1 MKTLLV
7 GVLLATP
14 ALAAAQA
21 FPKDGEAIYRQVCQG
36 CHMADAK
43 GAEGAGRY
51 PALAGNPR
59 LAANTY
65 PVQVVLQGRHGMPA
79 FGPFLDDSQVAGVVN
94 YVRTHFGN
102 TYSDTVTPEDV
113 KTMRPQRLAAAALVA
128 AATTTT
134 TPAAAGDLVRHRT
147 PGSDFPILMAVEVPA
162 GYKTIYLSGV
172 VPSVADATKPA
183 GTLDAYGDTRTQTV
197 SVLKN
202 IERNLQRLKLSNGR
216 AHENAPARQAAM
228 AVVKGVE
235 SRPVAGAA
243 AEASS
248 LEMSLRSL
256 EGTVSGCNFN
266 SRPFSSALSTIV
278 EALSSV
284 RAVIRLFP
292 PAGES
297 RARPVPG
304 WRACRWRDFRAG
316 RRRPR
321 S

>member
-113 KTMRPQRLAAAALVA
+113 KKMRPQRLAAAALVA

-202 IERNLQRLKLSNGR
+202 IERNLQRLKLS
-216 AHENAPARQAAM
+216 M
-228 AVVKGVE
+228 ADVIKMQVFLVGDPK
-235 SRPVAGAA
+235 
-243 AEASS
+243 
-248 LEMSLRSL
+248 L
-256 EGTVSGCNFN
+256 EGRMDFKGMMEGYTQFFGTKEQPNLPTRSVFQVSGLAN
-266 SRPFSSALSTIV
+266 
-278 EALSSV
+278 
-284 RAVIRLFP
+284 
-292 PAGES
+292 
-297 RARPVPG
+297 PG
-304 WRACRWRDFRAG
+304 WLVEIEVVAVAKE
-316 RRRPR
+316 
-321 S
+321 